1 MPSSAYD
8 TAVGAPIRQTAC
20 KVILDVV
27 DMSAAPD
34 ASLTVS
40 DEEASVSRLSQLKN
54 DMENTSP
61 TQRWTTL
68 EPGYFR
74 LDGDNRIPPHTSQSI
89 SRDVG
94 YWSQSLSG
102 EGGELYEPI
111 VLIAQFSV
119 HHSSIGLSL
128 SFDDEYPTD
137 FDVVWYGDED
147 VELAS
152 VSVYDNDSTF
162 VILDQIVDDYTKIVI
177 TFNALRNAN
186 RRLRVY
192 ELIFGVRQTFL
203 DDQIIS
209 ASSTRELAVVD
220 EVLPSS
226 EFSFELDNSDKRFN
240 FLNPQG
246 IYKYIQ
252 TKQLIQGFIG
262 VYINDTD
269 IEYVNVGKYYMDE
282 WETEGITASFTGRDS
297 LYFIP
302 DSLQYTVSSTT
313 SKTLYEWLT
322 TLFAQADISRY
333 SIDSSL
339 ADISVSTRF
348 ETTSVKSLIK
358 SVCTAGRCIIYV
370 DRDNIVKVKAIDKTV
385 VGTIG
390 ANNAY
395 AFPKINLDSKYN
407 TVKVGVWSSSS
418 KKVTSY
424 VSVNNIENNEAVVT
438 YEVADNPFIVSSA
451 MATNVANYYLALLAR
466 REIYNIDWRQNPALD
481 IADVVEVED
490 QFSVNGDV
498 ILTKQEFSYAGYLHG
513 STEGRGIDVAT
524 T

>member
-8 TAVGAPIRQTAC
+8 EAVGATIRQTAC
-20 KVILDVV
+20 KVILDLA

-34 ASLTVS
+34 ATLS
-40 DEEASVSRLSQLKN
+40 ASEQETTVSRLDETINGNELV
-54 DMENTSP
+54 SP

-68 EPGYFR
+68 EAGYFR
-74 LDGDNRIPPHTSQSI
+74 LDGNNRIPPHPTQII
-89 SRDVG
+89 SSDVG
-94 YWSQSLSG
+94 YWSESLSG

-111 VLIAQFSV
+111 VLTARFSV
-119 HHSSIGLSL
+119 HHSSLGLSL
-128 SFDDEYPTD
+128 SFDDEYPTE
-137 FDVVWYGDED
+137 FTVVWYGDED
-147 VELAS
+147 AELAR
-152 VSVYDNDSTF
+152 VTVFENDSPF
-162 VILDQIVDDYTKIVI
+162 VMLDQIVDDYTKIVI
-177 TFNALRNAN
+177 TFNTLRNAN

-192 ELIFGVRQTFL
+192 EIIFGVRQTFI

-209 ASSTRELAVVD
+209 ASITRELAVID

-269 IEYVNVGKYYMDE
+269 IEYVNVGNYYMDD
-282 WETEGITASFTGRDS
+282 WETDGITARFTGRDS
-297 LYFIP
+297 LYFIL
-302 DSLQYTVSSTT
+302 DSLQYTVSSAT
-313 SKTLYEWLT
+313 SKTLYAWLT

-333 SIDSSL
+333 SIHYSLSS
-339 ADISVSTRF
+339 ITVSTMF
-348 ETTSVKSLIK
+348 DATSVKSLIK

-370 DRDNIVKVKAIDKTV
+370 DRDNVVQVKPITKRV
-385 VGTIG
+385 VGAISADNT
-390 ANNAY
+390 Y

-424 VSVNNIENNEAVVT
+424 VSVNNIENNEEAIT
-438 YEVADNPFIVSSA
+438 YEVADNPFITSTT
-451 MATNVANYYLALLAR
+451 MATSVANYYLALLSH

-481 IADVVEVED
+481 IADIVEVED
-490 QFSVNGDV
+490 NFDVNGNV
-498 ILTKQEFSYAGYLHG
+498 ILTKQDYSYAGYLRG
-513 STEGRGIDVAT
+513 SSEGRGIDVAAT
-524 T
+524 